1 MKSSRKEGL
10 SILPSLLRSMDYDS
24 WARTGFTV
32 LEMAGR
38 SKTEQVTD
46 LEFEIRIEAPNY

>member
-24 WARTGFTV
+24 WARTGFSV
-32 LEMAGR
+32 LEMAGK

-46 LEFEIRIEAPNY
+46 LEFEIRIEAPDY

>member
-24 WARTGFTV
+24 WARTGFLV
-32 LEMAGR
+32 LEMVGKGKAE
-38 SKTEQVTD
+38 KIAD
-46 LEFEIRIEAPNY
+46 LKFEIRIEAPDC